1 MLISELRD
9 ERGKFIYVKHFVFFI
24 FWILENKKVFLLN
37 MELGVCNY
45 TLATQ
50 FVGYFGW
57 KYRPENV
64 CCACTESRA

>member
-1 MLISELRD
+1 M
-9 ERGKFIYVKHFVFFI
+9 
-24 FWILENKKVFLLN
+24 WILENKKVFLLN
-37 MELGVCNY
+37 LELGVCNY

-64 CCACTESRA
+64 EYDEVENTSPKVLRFTYKKLDKDGNKIQVGS